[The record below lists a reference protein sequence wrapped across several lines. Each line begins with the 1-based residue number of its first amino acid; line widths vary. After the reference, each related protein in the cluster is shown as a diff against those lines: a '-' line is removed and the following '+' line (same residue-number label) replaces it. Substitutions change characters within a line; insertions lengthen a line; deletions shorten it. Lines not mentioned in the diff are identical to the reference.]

1 MMTFNSRPSYR
12 HHGKRDCA
20 NAIVAAV
27 WALESLATA
36 ENMLESLA
44 TAENMWI
51 GLLINPKLH

>member
-1 MMTFNSRPSYR
+1 VGDLIASASVM
-12 HHGKRDCA
+12 
-20 NAIVAAV
+20 
-27 WALESLATA
+27 LESLATA